1 MDSERELVEMAS
13 SGNEIAFTQLFHL
26 YKHKLYSFTLRLV
39 NDPHAAEDI
48 VQDIFLKLWNNR
60 TQLAAVHSFGSY
72 VFQMAQNQSINSF
85 RRMAS
90 ETLIL
95 SELFHQQSAADLS
108 TEQAI
113 NFRETQTIVAAIVE
127 KLPPQQKLVY
137 QLSREKGLKHE
148 EIAEQLK
155 LAPSTV
161 KNHLIQALNT
171 IREQLRTHAVTFFL
185 LASLLISKK

>member
-1 MDSERELVEMAS
+1 MESERELVERMS
-13 SGNEIAFTQLFHL
+13 KGDESAFTKLFYL
-26 YKHKLYSFTLRLV
+26 YKDKLYSFTLRLV
-39 NDPHAAEDI
+39 NSSDVAEDI
-48 VQDIFLKLWNNR
+48 VQDVFLKLWNNR
-60 TQLAAVHSFGSY
+60 AQLAAINSFGGY

-95 SELFHQQSAADLS
+95 SELYHQQSTADLS

-113 NFRETQTIVAAIVE
+113 HFRETQTLVATIVN

-137 QLSREKGLKHE
+137 QLSREQGLRHD
-148 EIAEQLK
+148 EIAQQLK

-171 IREQLRTHAVTFFL
+171 IREQLRFHAITLFL
-185 LASLLISKK
+185 LAYALASKK

>member
-1 MDSERELVEMAS
+1 MESERELVELMS
-13 SGNEIAFTQLFHL
+13 QGDESAFTRLFYL
-26 YKHKLYSFTLRLV
+26 YKDKLYNFTLRLV
-39 NDPHAAEDI
+39 NNPDIAEDI

-60 TQLAAVHSFGSY
+60 AQLSAINSFGGY

-95 SELFHQQSAADLS
+95 SELFHQQSTADLS

-113 NFRETQTIVAAIVE
+113 HFRETQALVAAIVS

-137 QLSREKGLKHE
+137 QLSREQGLRHD
-148 EIAEQLK
+148 EIAQQLK

-161 KNHLIQALNT
+161 KNHLIQALHT
-171 IREQLRTHAVTFFL
+171 IREQLRTHAVTLLL
-185 LASLLISKK
+185 LACVMAAKK